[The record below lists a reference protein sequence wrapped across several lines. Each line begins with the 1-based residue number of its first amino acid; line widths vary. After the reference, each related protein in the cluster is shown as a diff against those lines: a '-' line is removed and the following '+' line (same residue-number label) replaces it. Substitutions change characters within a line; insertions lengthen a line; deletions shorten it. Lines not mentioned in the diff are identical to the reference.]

1 MKKSLFL
8 IAASAFA
15 LASCSNDEVVDMQKQ
30 SAIGFDSYVGKTTRA
45 TDASMESLTE
55 IYVYGYIADAT
66 PLKIFNDQH
75 VTKSGT
81 EWTYSPVQYWA
92 AGKSYFFTAIASPLG
107 EGNTQYA
114 YNWAADADL
123 PTTTEGFCGT
133 GTISFNNDAD
143 KAKGNEDLVYAYATT
158 VTADPLTASPGKVQ
172 FAFKHALSRVKF
184 TFTNAMGSDSY
195 SIKVYDLQINN
206 SAAQASLTLGAE
218 NPVWTGH
225 TSAATLVLRNNLFN
239 PSSQTALNTANV
251 VSGTKF
257 IIPESEKALSITFK
271 VDLMI
276 NGTLIDTYNHSEV
289 MLPATTFQN
298 GHSYNFI
305 AELNPQN
312 IDPDQQMFPIE
323 FNVQS
328 VAGWEEDPNIPVTLP
343 EKE

>member
-1 MKKSLFL
+1 M
-8 IAASAFA
+8 
-15 LASCSNDEVVDMQKQ
+15 
-30 SAIGFDSYVGKTTRA
+30 
-45 TDASMESLTE
+45 
-55 IYVYGYIADAT
+55 
-66 PLKIFNDQH
+66 
-75 VTKSGT
+75 
-81 EWTYSPVQYWA
+81 
-92 AGKSYFFTAIASPLG
+92 
-107 EGNTQYA
+107 
-114 YNWAADADL
+114 
-123 PTTTEGFCGT
+123 
-133 GTISFNNDAD
+133 
-143 KAKGNEDLVYAYATT
+143 
-158 VTADPLTASPGKVQ
+158 
-172 FAFKHALSRVKF
+172 KF
-184 TFTNAMGSDSY
+184 TFNNAMGSDSY

-225 TSAATLVLRNNLFN
+225 TSEATLVLRNNLFN

-276 NGTLIDTYNHSEV
+276 NGTLIDTYTHSEV
-289 MLPATTFQN
+289 VLPATTFQN

-328 VAGWEEDPNIPVTLP
+328 VAGWVEDPNIPVTLP